1 MSLLSCVDGNW
12 ATSPEGYIS
21 CSGTLQIIEPDEL
34 GQSGLSPEDI
44 PELTGQ
50 ALILF
55 AVVFG
60 ILAIKKALSI
70 RT

>member
-1 MSLLSCVDGNW
+1 MYLLACDGSWKTSPDGYLSCVGNLT
-12 ATSPEGYIS
+12 A
-21 CSGTLQIIEPDEL
+21 IERDEL
-34 GQSGLSPEDI
+34 GHSGLTPEDI
-44 PELTGQ
+44 PVLTGQ

-60 ILAIKKALSI
+60 ILATKKALST

>member
-12 ATSPEGYIS
+12 SASPEGFIA
-21 CSGTLQIIEPDEL
+21 CSGTLQIIERDEL
-34 GQSGLSPEDI
+34 GHSGLSPEDI

-60 ILAIKKALSI
+60 ILATKKALSI

>member
-1 MSLLSCVDGNW
+1 MTLLSCVDGNW
-12 ATSPEGYIS
+12 ATSPDGYIA
-21 CSGTLQIIEPDEL
+21 CTGTLQTIERDEL
-34 GQSGLSPEDI
+34 GHFGLTPEDI
-44 PELTGQ
+44 PVLTGQ

-60 ILAIKKALSI
+60 ILAMKKALST

>member
-1 MSLLSCVDGNW
+1 MYLLACDGSWKTSPDGYLSCV
-12 ATSPEGYIS
+12 
-21 CSGTLQIIEPDEL
+21 GTLVAIERDEL
-34 GQSGLSPEDI
+34 GQPGLSPEDI
-44 PELTGQ
+44 PVLTGQ

-60 ILAIKKALSI
+60 LLAMKKALST

>member
-12 ATSPEGYIS
+12 STSPEGYIA
-21 CSGTLQIIEPDEL
+21 CTGTLQVIERDEL
-34 GQSGLSPEDI
+34 GQPGLSPEDI
-44 PELTGQ
+44 PVLTGQ

-60 ILAIKKALSI
+60 ILAVKKALST